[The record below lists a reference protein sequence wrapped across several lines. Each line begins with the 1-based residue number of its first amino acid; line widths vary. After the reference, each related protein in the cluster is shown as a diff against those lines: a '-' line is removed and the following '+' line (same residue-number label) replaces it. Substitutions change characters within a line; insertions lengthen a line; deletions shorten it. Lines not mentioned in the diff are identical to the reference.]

1 MDRVN
6 NPMQLMHIGYRTIP
20 MVGFSL
26 ATLNTNKIRVMS
38 NVMHLLRDL
47 HISSGE
53 VPVDGAQA
61 IQRLQEIHV
70 STREHIV
77 RAGYGY
83 FVDVP
88 PP

>member
-1 MDRVN
+1 
-6 NPMQLMHIGYRTIP
+6 MH
-20 MVGFSL
+20 F
-26 ATLNTNKIRVMS
+26 
-38 NVMHLLRDL
+38 LRDL

-70 STREHIV
+70 STREHIL

-88 PP
+88 PHIFNDALYDAPEVQDRRPNVRRRRGNV